1 MGFFDNLPAAAPR
14 EPDEP
19 PAPPVWDKPDSAI
32 GVLAADQFVLG
43 RSDDAAIAITGLTAF
58 TTGFEFTLTAVL
70 RRHDRHGRPFHV
82 NLRRPFL
89 EDDGLPDEFIRLGL
103 QFADGTVAT
112 NLDRSPFDLDGTEP
126 VGPLLWERGG
136 GGGGRRYDQNY
147 WVWPL
152 PPAGPLTFVCAW
164 PAKGIAESRAEI
176 DAQPILDAATRA
188 TVVWPDED

>member
-1 MGFFDNLPAAAPR
+1 MGFFDNHPAAAPP

-19 PAPPVWDKPDSAI
+19 PAPPVWDKPDGAI

-58 TTGFEFTLTAVL
+58 TTGFEFTLTALL
-70 RRHDRHGRPFHV
+70 RRHDRHGRTFHF
-82 NLRRPFL
+82 NLRRPYL

-112 NLDRSPFDLDGTEP
+112 NLDRSPFDLEGIEP

-136 GGGGRRYDQNY
+136 GGGGRRYDQGY

-164 PAKGIAESRAEI
+164 PAKGIPESRAEI

-188 TVVWPDED
+188 TVLWPD